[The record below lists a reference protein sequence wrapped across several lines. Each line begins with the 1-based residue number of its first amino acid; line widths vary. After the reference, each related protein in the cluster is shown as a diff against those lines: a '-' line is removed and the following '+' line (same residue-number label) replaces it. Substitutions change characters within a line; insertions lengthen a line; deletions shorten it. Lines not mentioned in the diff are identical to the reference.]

1 MCKSNKYGDMS
12 KRYFLRK
19 SYAIS
24 RMSLILIVIAVI
36 VIAGAA
42 TVFLTKPSKVTV
54 NFYESLAP
62 SEASFVNT
70 VLIPQ
75 FESQNPGISVKLINL
90 PTGQVPTEVE
100 ALVKGS
106 DVGTSLVGIDDMVV
120 GELLYGNDLMNLTPL
135 ISTMEPT
142 GLIPSA
148 VNMINYEKQVFNG
161 IYFIPFRSNVP
172 LVFYSKQAFSQAGI
186 SSPPST
192 YSELLSDAAK
202 LSASG
207 YSGPV
212 MFQGHGGASTATE
225 LYQWMVQFG
234 GNPLLLNDSGDVQT
248 FQYLYN
254 LSQYFNPDY
263 IHGYWGSYVGLA
275 KGTYQVLDY
284 QWPYVYGLLTNS
296 TLGMTDSTLGV
307 YPGPSG
313 PVNGN
318 HLLGGDV
325 LVIPKGATNLP
336 QIEAFAKFLLGAQAQ
351 RETLLSLAWVAV
363 NSQAYQNLPANF
375 SAVGTALEEAI
386 STGVFLRN
394 PVPWINEWN
403 AIVDNAWTAI
413 IVNHASYG
421 QIKAILDGANQQL
434 YSYLLTNYGSS
445 IANQYEQNFFKPI
458 SV

>member
-1 MCKSNKYGDMS
+1 MS

>member
-421 QIKAILDGANQQL
+421 QIKTILDGANQQL

>member
-1 MCKSNKYGDMS
+1 MS

-421 QIKAILDGANQQL
+421 QIKTILDGANQQL